1 MAPVEIERF
10 MMNAASLN
18 CHDSAGVKQ
27 IFFPEDDACFTPQ
40 NCRDADNTYT
50 YYLDATFIFN
60 F

>member
-1 MAPVEIERF
+1 